1 MWLLTQDEADYTNSR
16 HRKSNEHLGLRG
28 KSRCIQVATS
38 AQHAEGCWP
47 ACLCL
52 CLGERQVLFSL
63 LIHFLS
69 HSSCAIAIEN
79 CNRVWEALGFWV
91 LPPDWTGECCCSGI
105 MCEYHLLRGA
115 GSLRGFCW
123 RGTFSQD
130 SRQGEQAC
138 LPSFLSKLLV
148 VTGFPF
154 CFPVEL
160 FLCLARGLSCFSC
173 GFWGCFS
180 FIFFPCVGF
189 LLEFSMHTNPGNK
202 SGSFAS
208 VYCSTRVNVECLSC
222 FEKLLPK
229 IWPAHKKVSR
239 EGLRH
244 FGTDFLLAG
253 GVVLLG
259 MNVSHLQCTVAF

>member
-1 MWLLTQDEADYTNSR
+1 MKLIRKTQDTEKVTSILD
-16 HRKSNEHLGLRG
+16 LG
-28 KSRCIQVATS
+28 KKQVHSGRTQSS
-38 AQHAEGCWP
+38 AHWGCWP
-47 ACLCL
+47 ACPCL
-52 CLGERQVLFSL
+52 CRGERQVLFSL

-91 LPPDWTGECCCSGI
+91 LPPDWTGECCCWGI

-130 SRQGEQAC
+130 SRQGEHSC
-138 LPSFLSKLLV
+138 LPSFLPQLTVL
-148 VTGFPF
+148 TGFPF

-160 FLCLARGLSCFSC
+160 FLRFAWGLSCVSW

-180 FIFFPCVGF
+180 FIFFFPCVGF
-189 LLEFSMHTNPGNK
+189 LLGFSMHTKPGNK
-202 SGSFAS
+202 SGSFAA

-229 IWPAHKKVSR
+229 IWPARKKVSR
-239 EGLRH
+239 ERDFGISGLT
-244 FGTDFLLAG
+244 FYLQG
-253 GVVLLG
+253 GFVLLG